1 MRRLPALVA
10 LGGFFALFATGSASA
25 QPGVVDPGFRLTVF
39 GDAYGGWQT
48 AKQGAPQPA
57 HRTFALNAPGQTA
70 ENGFSLSL
78 IGLDATWM
86 SKADAFGVVTSLRFG
101 PSVAIYHGNSSTQ
114 GIDNITQGYVT
125 WKPVDA
131 LTLDLGQFNSI
142 FGAEAIESWQNLNYT
157 RGVMFNIT
165 PYWHT
170 GLRASYEITDA
181 FSVTAI
187 VVNGINTITEDDEA
201 PSVGVQFGYSPSP
214 KFSVL
219 LGGLVAGDSATD
231 PSGFDNYFDLIATAA
246 LGDTTIIFNALYN
259 INVDAALPD
268 GSTDD
273 ATLFGAAL
281 RIGQALTPTF
291 GVAVR
296 YEIFGDANNT
306 VYQVPGADSVILHT
320 ATLTLDFKPFKGF
333 DNFVL
338 RWDNRYETA
347 SEDIFSDG
355 DAMPGATWFA
365 SVVGVVVHSD
375 VIGGQ

>member
-1 MRRLPALVA
+1 MLRLSS
-10 LGGFFALFATGSASA
+10 LFAAGALCAAGSATA
-25 QPGVVDPGFRLTVF
+25 EPGVVDPGFKLSLF

-57 HRTFALNAPGQTA
+57 HRTFALNAPGQSA
-70 ENGFSLSL
+70 ENGFSLSF
-78 IGLDATWM
+78 IGVDAAWM

-101 PSVAIYHGNSSTQ
+101 PSVAIYHGNNSAM
-114 GIDNITQGYVT
+114 GIDNLTQGYVT
-125 WKPVDA
+125 WRPVDA

-142 FGAEAIESWQNLNYT
+142 FGAESIESHLNLNYT

-170 GLRASYEITDA
+170 GLRAKYAITDA
-181 FSVTAI
+181 ISATAI
-187 VVNGINTITEDDEA
+187 VVNGLNTITEDDEA
-201 PSVGVQFGYSPSP
+201 PSIGVQFGYSPSAR
-214 KFSVL
+214 FSL
-219 LGGLVAGDSATD
+219 LIGGLVAGDSATD
-231 PSGFDNYFDLIATAA
+231 PSGFDNYFDLIATAS

-296 YEIFGDANNT
+296 YEIFSDDNNT
-306 VYQVPGADSVILHT
+306 VYQTAGADSVLLHT

-333 DNFVL
+333 ENFVL
-338 RWDNRYETA
+338 RWDNRYEMA
-347 SEDIFSDG
+347 SADIFADG
-355 DAMPGATWFA
+355 DAGPTGTWFA
-365 SVVGVVVHSD
+365 SVVGVAVYSD